1 VIDET
6 GKNIGALET
15 WKAIELAKEKNLDLI
30 EIVPSLSPPI
40 CKIMDYG
47 KFLYKE
53 EKKER
58 AQRVKQKGGE
68 TKGIRFGIRISV
80 HDLEIRVNQTE
91 KFLKEGNRVRIEMV
105 LRGREKALGD
115 FARQKLEE
123 FLELTKQKIE
133 FKVEQEPKR
142 TPQGINMVITKA

>member
-1 VIDET
+1 
-6 GKNIGALET
+6 
-15 WKAIELAKEKNLDLI
+15 
-30 EIVPSLSPPI
+30 
-40 CKIMDYG
+40 MDYG

-58 AQRVKQKGGE
+58 AQKIKQKGGE
-68 TKGIRFGIRISV
+68 TKGVRFGIRIST
-80 HDLEIRVNQTE
+80 HDMEIRVNQAE
-91 KFLKEGNRVRIEMV
+91 KFMKEGNRVRIEMV

-123 FLELTKQKIE
+123 FLKLIKQKIE